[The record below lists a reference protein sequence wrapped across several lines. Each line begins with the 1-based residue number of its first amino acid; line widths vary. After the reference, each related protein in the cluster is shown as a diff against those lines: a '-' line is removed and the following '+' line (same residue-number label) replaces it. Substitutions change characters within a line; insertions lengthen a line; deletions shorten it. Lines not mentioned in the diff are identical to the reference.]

1 MEPGELVV
9 QRIKQISAIFVGMI
23 SMYLVAILPVLIY
36 FIVCF
41 LLLRALDI
49 IWELIDGFVEGKAD
63 G

>member
-1 MEPGELVV
+1 MDISELVP
-9 QRIKQISAIFVGMI
+9 QRLKQISAIFVGMI
-23 SMYLVAILPVLIY
+23 SMYLVGILPVLIY